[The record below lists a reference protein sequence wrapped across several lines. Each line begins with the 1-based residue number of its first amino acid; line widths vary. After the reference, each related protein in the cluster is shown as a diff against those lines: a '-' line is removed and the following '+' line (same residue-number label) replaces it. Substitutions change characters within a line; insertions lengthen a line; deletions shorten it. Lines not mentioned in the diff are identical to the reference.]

1 MFRDDFVW
9 GVASSAYQI
18 EGRDPQDGAG
28 KCIWDTF
35 AEEGRVYGHQNADV
49 ACDHIHRYK
58 EDFAMMRLLGVKAY
72 RFSLS
77 WARLMPEGTGAVNE
91 KAVAL
96 YRDYPYTDK
105 PEDVEAAKSIYFG
118 FDQPIENWTWNVAW
132 FADPVFLGTYPAEGL
147 EKYRA
152 YLPEI
157 TEADLELIH
166 QPIDFM
172 GQNIY
177 NGYYIRRGADGRPE
191 YVDRPAGFP
200 KTAAN
205 WPVTSE
211 CLYWGPKFL
220 YERYHM
226 PLYITENGMSCHDI
240 VSADGQVHDS
250 NRIEFLDRYLSQ
262 LQKAGDEGADIR
274 GYFLWTFLD
283 NFEWDKGYNE
293 RFGIVYVDFAT
304 QKRTAK
310 DSAYW
315 YQRVMETNGGILS
328 MNDTNAA
335 NATKEI
341 LWMNPVFKQMIWGGN
356 KLGSKWGY
364 EIPGENTG
372 ECWAVSAH
380 PNGDCTIK
388 EGTFAGK
395 TLSQLWSEEP
405 QLFGNAAG
413 DRFPLLIKI
422 IDAND
427 DLSIQ
432 VHPDDTY
439 AGKNE
444 NGSFGKTECWY
455 ILDAPEGATLV
466 IGHNAKDKA
475 ELEDMIGSGR
485 WEDFLREVPVKK
497 GDFIQI
503 DPGTVHAI
511 KGGIEILETQQ
522 NSDITY
528 RVYDYGRL
536 QDGKPRELHIEKSID
551 VITVPAKSVKE
562 SVINIATDAK
572 NTMNEL
578 ISCNYYR
585 VWKLDVDGSMEIS
598 QEYPFLIM
606 SVVEG
611 DGLINGQLLKKG
623 DHFILPKGFG
633 KAQLQGKM
641 ALIASTIA

>member
-1 MFRDDFVW
+1 M
-9 GVASSAYQI
+9 
-18 EGRDPQDGAG
+18 
-28 KCIWDTF
+28 
-35 AEEGRVYGHQNADV
+35 YGHQNADV

-132 FADPVFLGTYPAEGL
+132 FADPVFLGTYPAEGI
-147 EKYRA
+147 EKYRV

-166 QPIDFM
+166 QPIDFI

-205 WPVTSE
+205 WPVTPE
-211 CLYWGPKFL
+211 CLYWEPKFL

-315 YQRVMETNGGILS
+315 YQRVIETNGGILS

-335 NATKEI
+335 NAAKEI
-341 LWMNPVFKQMIWGGN
+341 LWMKPVFKQMIWGGN

-466 IGHNAKDKA
+466 IGHNAKDRA

-611 DGLINGQLLKKG
+611 DGLINGQLIKKG
-623 DHFILPKGFG
+623 DHFILPNGFG
-633 KAQLQGKM
+633 KAQLQGQM